1 VEGYCESGGNR
12 RPVYGSVRS
21 ELVLNKWSP
30 AAEMLETNRGGFRC
44 SGIDFGA
51 RASCKVLLESGK
63 CVGSVQHQGHA
74 HSLYEVRARRCVQF
88 RAVRS

>member
-30 AAEMLETNRGGFRC
+30 AAEMLETNRGGFDVQVLILALELLVKCFWNRESALVQYSTKDTHIRC
-44 SGIDFGA
+44 MKF
-51 RASCKVLLESGK
+51 
-63 CVGSVQHQGHA
+63 VQGVA
-74 HSLYEVRARRCVQF
+74 CSFAP
-88 RAVRS
+88 